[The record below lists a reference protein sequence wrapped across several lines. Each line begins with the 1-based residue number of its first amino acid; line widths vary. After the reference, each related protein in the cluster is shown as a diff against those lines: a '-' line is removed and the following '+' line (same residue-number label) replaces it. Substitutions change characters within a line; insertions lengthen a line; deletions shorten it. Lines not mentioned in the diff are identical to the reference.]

1 MSQNLQLNNN
11 KLNDNTK
18 AQIPVTYCNITSSFS
33 GIGHI
38 LLDINSVI
46 LTAVKKYSL
55 NLKTCPNQ
63 IIYLHFQYLVQN
75 LKKYQLKDIL
85 YFYEYTGDKYFD
97 LAIST
102 LNDGSFSSFSEIHD
116 SLENKRISLAL
127 SCSERPKLIDF
138 L

>member
-63 IIYLHFQYLVQN
+63 RQQP
-75 LKKYQLKDIL
+75 
-85 YFYEYTGDKYFD
+85 
-97 LAIST
+97 
-102 LNDGSFSSFSEIHD
+102 
-116 SLENKRISLAL
+116 
-127 SCSERPKLIDF
+127 PKF
-138 L
+138 RKPARQRYC